1 MSGEVEKAQQA
12 VSAPP
17 AALGTA
23 AATNDPESVSPEP
36 LNSAEKATAQVPAN
50 GAPTSGPESG
60 ADEVHPEPAPPGKAD
75 DEAAVPATSPT
86 VPSAAK
92 ELPGAAELP
101 AAAPVHARPPLPTD
115 AVPKL
120 PAVLPDKIT
129 RADAER
135 AEDAAVRMLAAN
147 LAAPTPTET
156 SKDVEMKDTST
167 EPESQSVEESPVT
180 GEKRKA
186 AGPAEAN
193 GDESKKKSSVGTA
206 IDNLR
211 AKVGRPKKDK
221 KTPPVGQTARRTRSQ
236 GGLDA

>member
-1 MSGEVEKAQQA
+1 MLE
-12 VSAPP
+12 
-17 AALGTA
+17 TA
-23 AATNDPESVSPEP
+23 AKTKEPGSVSTEP
-36 LNSAEKATAQVPAN
+36 VNSAEQATAQVSAN

-60 ADEVHPEPAPPGKAD
+60 AAEAHPEPAPPGKAED
-75 DEAAVPATSPT
+75 ATAAPETSPAI
-86 VPSAAK
+86 PSAAK
-92 ELPGAAELP
+92 EIPGAAQP
-101 AAAPVHARPPLPTD
+101 QAAAPANVSPPLSAD

-167 EPESQSVEESPVT
+167 EPESQSVEESPVA
-180 GEKRKA
+180 GGKRKA
-186 AGPAEAN
+186 ARPAEAN

-206 IDNLR
+206 IDSLR

-221 KTPPVGQTARRTRSQ
+221 KDKKTPFVGQTARRTRSQ